1 MPQCAAAR
9 LVAADTQVHKQ
20 LVAQRAL
27 AQHVQLR
34 QSEVDCRHRH
44 APAHAIR
51 YTNVHTCAPK
61 RRGSHA
67 GMRGHVTPWLLRG
80 VLRQECAALRWQ
92 PARPG
97 GTMRYCGTT
106 VLGEQVQMWAGRA
119 QSRCRC
125 GRGEPSPGADVV
137 SGIAAQPVHTRAAM
151 NRAPSDN
158 LSPTACASEAVAGW
172 VQRSWPSIV

>member
-1 MPQCAAAR
+1 MPQCAAA

-51 YTNVHTCAPK
+51 YTNVRRCAPK

-67 GMRGHVTPWLLRG
+67 GMRSHVTPWLLRG
-80 VLRQECAALRWQ
+80 VLRQERASDGSQPGREALCGTAALQCWVST
-92 PARPG
+92 ARH
-97 GTMRYCGTT
+97 GT
-106 VLGEQVQMWAGRA
+106 GR
-119 QSRCRC
+119 
-125 GRGEPSPGADVV
+125 
-137 SGIAAQPVHTRAAM
+137 
-151 NRAPSDN
+151 
-158 LSPTACASEAVAGW
+158 
-172 VQRSWPSIV
+172 